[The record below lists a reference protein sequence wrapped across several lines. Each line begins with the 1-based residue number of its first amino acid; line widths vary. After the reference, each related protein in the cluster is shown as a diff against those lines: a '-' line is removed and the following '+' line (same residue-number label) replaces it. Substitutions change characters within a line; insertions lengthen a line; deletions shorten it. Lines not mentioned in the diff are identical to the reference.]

1 MRILLDECVHGE
13 LKKNLTS
20 SSVKTVPEMKWR
32 GIKNG
37 ELLRL
42 ASENF
47 DVFITSDKN
56 IEYQQSTKTLPL
68 PVIIIA
74 TRGNMW
80 QDIEHVIPKIEL
92 LLDSTLNNEFYK
104 VK

>member
-1 MRILLDECVHGE
+1 
-13 LKKNLTS
+13 
-20 SSVKTVPEMKWR
+20 MKWR

-37 ELLRL
+37 DLLLL

-56 IEYQQSTKTLPL
+56 IEYQQYNKTLPL

-74 TRGNMW
+74 TKGNMW
-80 QDIEHVIPKIEL
+80 QDIEPIIPKIEL
-92 LLDSTLNNEFYK
+92 LLESALNNEFYR